1 MVLEQL
7 HLCLPEMCLQSK
19 SFTVA
24 AATRSMLN
32 EANNGQMSAKCIVGP
47 VIICQSIFDH
57 PPAYIAAAVSMSILY
72 KPITQ
77 TENEVCM
84 VSAHQQLPAQLLS

>member
-1 MVLEQL
+1 MALEQL

-32 EANNGQMSAKCIVGP
+32 EANSGQMPAKCIVGP

-57 PPAYIAAAVSMSILY
+57 HPAYIAAAVSMLVLY
-72 KPITQ
+72 KPRTQ
-77 TENEVCM
+77 TGDELCI
-84 VSAHQQLPAQLLS
+84 VSAHKQLPAQILS